1 MININETQTLHL
13 GRQGENLA
21 HTLTF
26 DISPWIEELG
36 DGTLVLLNQR
46 SGEPIPYP
54 VDLEREGT
62 TATWFIT
69 GADTSIPG
77 RGRCEFRYMVND
89 VLAKSCVFY
98 TFVAPSMW
106 LNGPPLPPGL
116 DWMQVAIATAE
127 QIRVAQLHAPIVG
140 ENRNWYVWSY
150 ETSEYVDTG
159 VMAVGYTPQKG
170 TDYYTE
176 SEKQEIITAVL
187 DELPNADE
195 VSY

>member
-1 MININETQTLHL
+1 MININETRTLHL

-26 DISPWIEELG
+26 DISPWVEELG

-46 SGEPIPYP
+46 PGESIPYP
-54 VDLEREGT
+54 VKLDVDGT
-62 TATWFIT
+62 AATWFIT

-98 TFVAPSMW
+98 TFVSPSMW
-106 LNGPPLPPGL
+106 VTGPPLAPGL
-116 DWMQVAIATAE
+116 DWMQVVLDTAE
-127 QIRVAQLHAPIVG
+127 NIRQSQMHPPVIGMNQ
-140 ENRNWYVWSY
+140 NWQVWDYANSRY
-150 ETSEYVDTG
+150 IDSG
-159 VMAVGYTPQKG
+159 IGAVGYTPKKG
-170 TDYYTE
+170 TDYFTDE
-176 SEKQEIITAVL
+176 EKQEFIMAIIGG
-187 DELPNADE
+187 LPVADG

>member
-1 MININETQTLHL
+1 MININETRTLHL

-26 DISPWIEELG
+26 DISSWIEELG

-46 SGEPIPYP
+46 PGEPIPYP
-54 VDLEREGT
+54 VKLDVDGSA
-62 TATWFIT
+62 ATWFIT

-77 RGRCEFRYMVND
+77 RGRCEFRYMVD
-89 VLAKSCVFY
+89 DAIAKSCVFC

-116 DWMQVAIATAE
+116 DWMQVTLAMAE
-127 QIRVAQLHAPIVG
+127 QIRQAQLHAPMIG
-140 ENRNWYVWSY
+140 DIRTWLVWDY
-150 ETSEYVDTG
+150 ATSEYVDTG
-159 VMAVGYTPQKG
+159 VLAEGYTPYKG
-170 TDYYTE
+170 IDYYTE
-176 SEKQEIITAVL
+176 ADKREIITAVL

-195 VSY
+195 VYY